1 MLKTGLLTGVTGTV
15 ASVVTAAFLV
25 LLAKAEG
32 KSALQP
38 TNATSHW
45 LHGDKAGAVRK
56 ADLAHTAVG
65 FGTHHASAIFW
76 AAPFEAWLARNP
88 PRSPLLMLRD
98 ASAVAAIAA
107 AVDYLVVPKRLTP
120 GWETVLSKRSIAA
133 AYVALALDLAAGG
146 LVAQEMR
153 KGEVGP

>member
-1 MLKTGLLTGVTGTV
+1 MTGTV
-15 ASVVTAAFLV
+15 ASFVTAAV
-25 LLAKAEG
+25 LAVLAKAEG

-38 TNATSHW
+38 ANATSHW

-56 ADLAHTAVG
+56 ADLEHTAVG

-76 AAPFEAWLARNP
+76 AGPFEAWLARNS

-98 ASAVAAIAA
+98 ASAMAIIAA
-107 AVDYLVVPKRLTP
+107 VVDYLVVPKRLTP

-133 AYVALALDLAAGG
+133 TYVALALGLAAGG
-146 LVAQEMR
+146 LIAQEMR
-153 KGEVGP
+153 KGR

>member
-1 MLKTGLLTGVTGTV
+1 MV
-15 ASVVTAAFLV
+15 ASFVAAAALA

-56 ADLAHTAVG
+56 ADLAHTAMG
-65 FGTHHASAIFW
+65 FATHHASAIFW
-76 AAPFEAWLARNP
+76 AVPFEAWLARSP

-98 ASAVAAIAA
+98 ASAMAMIAA
-107 AVDYLVVPKRLTP
+107 FVDYLVVPKRLTP
-120 GWETVLSKRSIAA
+120 GWETVLSKRSIA
-133 AYVALALDLAAGG
+133 VL
-146 LVAQEMR
+146 M
-153 KGEVGP
+153 